1 MSDSGR
7 MSEEITNRQMV
18 RVFRRLPEFT
28 PVQERL
34 DPQRG
39 TGPDRGTWYRS
50 QKEHM
55 VGWFTGQSTRGAGAY
70 TRATPNTSAKTA
82 YNRLQCPPAI
92 VWIAEALGADEAT
105 VEQAI
110 AAQLAEKDHRR
121 QSGAVR
127 RVLPWSLV
135 EGLARTRMAS

>member
-7 MSEEITNRQMV
+7 MSEEITSRQMV

-39 TGPDRGTWYRS
+39 TSPERGTWYRS

-121 QSGAVR
+121 QSAAVR
-127 RVLPWSLV
+127 RVLSWPLV
-135 EGLARTRMAS
+135 EKLARARMTS